1 MDAVVRTQ
9 GRPMIRSLT
18 TTVFSSLLALG
29 LLGCEATKDLGAT
42 CAMTRPGD
50 DGPEEIDESKVVD
63 DRIDYLALGS
73 AECDD
78 LVCIRTSGSANPENE
93 LGKARGYCT
102 ASCIDDLDCEP
113 DFEGKKTL
121 VCEEL
126 LLDEAFLAAL
136 KENDPTTYEQIF
148 GSGASARYCV

>member
-1 MDAVVRTQ
+1 
-9 GRPMIRSLT
+9 MIRSLAT
-18 TTVFSSLLALG
+18 SILSCLLAVG
-29 LLGCEATKDLGAT
+29 LAGCETTKDLGAT

-50 DGPEEIDESKVVD
+50 NGPEEIDESKVAD

-102 ASCIDDLDCEP
+102 APCIDDLDCEP
-113 DFEGKKTL
+113 DFEGNKTL
-121 VCEEL
+121 SCDEL
-126 LLDEAFLAAL
+126 LLDDPFLVAL
-136 KENDPTTYEQIF
+136 KESDPVTYEQVF
-148 GSGASARYCV
+148 GTGASARYCVKPRTSQQ